1 MKMSEG
7 VEWALH
13 SCVNLAWSGPDQAVS
28 AARLAAWHDL
38 PAAYLNKQLQA
49 LARAGIVTSTPG
61 PRGGFRLARPLKAIS
76 LMDVVA
82 AVEGPE
88 EAFRCAE
95 IRQQGP
101 GAGAPAAYTADCAI
115 AHAMTRAELAW
126 RRRSPPRTS
135 TNPAAG
141 RTAGSRGPRAAAG
154 LARRAVAAR
163 RPTAPPR
170 TGTDTGTGTA
180 TDTDTEPGSSA

>member
-13 SCVNLAWSGPDQAVS
+13 SCVNLAWSGPDRAVS

-61 PRGGFRLARPLKAIS
+61 PRGGFRLARPLDAIS

-101 GAGAPAAYTADCAI
+101 GAGGPADYAPERDGADCAI
-115 AHAMTRAELAW
+115 ARAMSRAELAW
-126 RRRSPPRTS
+126 RRAL
-135 TNPAAG
+135 AAQNLDEI
-141 RTAGSRGPRAAAG
+141 RQQAERQAPEAPERLRAW
-154 LARRAVAAR
+154 LAAR
-163 RPTAPPR
+163 
-170 TGTDTGTGTA
+170 
-180 TDTDTEPGSSA
+180 

>member
-1 MKMSEG
+1 MSEG

-13 SCVNLAWSGPDQAVS
+13 SCVNLAWSGPDRAVP

-38 PAAYLNKQLQA
+38 PPAYLNKQLQA
-49 LARAGIVTSTPG
+49 LARAGILTSTPG
-61 PRGGFRLARPLKAIS
+61 PRGGFRLTRPLDRIT

-101 GAGAPAAYTADCAI
+101 GGGPAASYAAECAI
-115 AHAMTRAELAW
+115 AHAMGRAELAW
-126 RRRSPPRTS
+126 RRE
-135 TNPAAG
+135 
-141 RTAGSRGPRAAAG
+141 
-154 LARRAVAAR
+154 LAAR
-163 RPTAPPR
+163 TLDEIRQQAEQQAPGAPER
-170 TGTDTGTGTA
+170 LRAWLEEAG
-180 TDTDTEPGSSA
+180 

>member
-1 MKMSEG
+1 MKMGEG

-13 SCVNLAWSGPDQAVS
+13 SCVNLAWSGPGRAVS

-49 LARAGIVTSTPG
+49 LARAGILTSSPG
-61 PRGGFRLARPLKAIS
+61 PRGGFRLARPLADIS

-82 AVEGPE
+82 AVEGPD

-101 GAGAPAAYTADCAI
+101 GAAPAGAAGDGTPPPAPAAACAI

-126 RRRSPPRTS
+126 RQALAAQDLDGIRQQAERQAPEAPARLRAWLATPQPRR
-135 TNPAAG
+135 
-141 RTAGSRGPRAAAG
+141 
-154 LARRAVAAR
+154 
-163 RPTAPPR
+163 
-170 TGTDTGTGTA
+170 
-180 TDTDTEPGSSA
+180 

>member
-1 MKMSEG
+1 MSEG

-13 SCVNLAWSGPDQAVS
+13 SCVNLAWSGPERAVS

-49 LARAGIVTSTPG
+49 LARAGILTSSPG
-61 PRGGFRLARPLKAIS
+61 PRGGFRLARPLAEIS

-95 IRQQGP
+95 IRRRGP
-101 GAGAPAAYTADCAI
+101 GGAPAGADTGADTGDPRAVPPAPAAACAI
-115 AHAMTRAELAW
+115 AHAMTRADLAW
-126 RRRSPPRTS
+126 RQALAAQDLDGIRQQAERQAPEAPGRLRAWLAAPL
-135 TNPAAG
+135 PA
-141 RTAGSRGPRAAAG
+141 
-154 LARRAVAAR
+154 
-163 RPTAPPR
+163 
-170 TGTDTGTGTA
+170 
-180 TDTDTEPGSSA
+180 

>member
-1 MKMSEG
+1 MSEG

-13 SCVNLAWSGPDQAVS
+13 SCVNLAWSGPDRAVS

-49 LARAGIVTSTPG
+49 LARAGIVSSTPG
-61 PRGGFRLARPLKAIS
+61 PRGGFRLARPLAAIS

-101 GAGAPAAYTADCAI
+101 GAGAPAAETADAADCAI
-115 AHAMTRAELAW
+115 ARAMTRAELAW
-126 RRRSPPRTS
+126 RRAL
-135 TNPAAG
+135 AAQNLDEIRQQAERQAPEAPG
-141 RTAGSRGPRAAAG
+141 RLRAWLAAQ
-154 LARRAVAAR
+154 
-163 RPTAPPR
+163 
-170 TGTDTGTGTA
+170 
-180 TDTDTEPGSSA
+180 

>member
-1 MKMSEG
+1 MSEG

-13 SCVNLAWSGPDQAVS
+13 SCVNLAWSGPERAVS

-49 LARAGIVTSTPG
+49 LARAGILTSAPG
-61 PRGGFRLARPLKAIS
+61 PRGGFRLARPLAAIS

-101 GAGAPAAYTADCAI
+101 GAGPAAGRDADADAAECAV
-115 AHAMTRAELAW
+115 AHAMARAELAW
-126 RRRSPPRTS
+126 RRAL
-135 TNPAAG
+135 AAQDLDEI
-141 RTAGSRGPRAAAG
+141 RQQAERQAPEAPQRLRAWLAAQ
-154 LARRAVAAR
+154 
-163 RPTAPPR
+163 
-170 TGTDTGTGTA
+170 
-180 TDTDTEPGSSA
+180 

>member
-1 MKMSEG
+1 MSEG

-13 SCVNLAWSGPDQAVS
+13 SCVNLAWSGPDRAVS
-28 AARLAAWHDL
+28 AGRLAAWHDL

-61 PRGGFRLARPLKAIS
+61 PRGGFRLARPLEAIS

-126 RRRSPPRTS
+126 RRAL
-135 TNPAAG
+135 AAQNLDEI
-141 RTAGSRGPRAAAG
+141 RQQAERQAPEAPERLRAW
-154 LARRAVAAR
+154 LAAR
-163 RPTAPPR
+163 
-170 TGTDTGTGTA
+170 
-180 TDTDTEPGSSA
+180 